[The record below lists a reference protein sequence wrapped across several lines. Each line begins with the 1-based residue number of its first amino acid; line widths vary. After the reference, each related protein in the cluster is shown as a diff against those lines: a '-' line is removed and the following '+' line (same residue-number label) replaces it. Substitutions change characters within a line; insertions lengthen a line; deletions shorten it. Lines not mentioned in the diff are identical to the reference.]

1 MAHIYMMVC
10 DIDIRSATRTHSA
23 ALAQMTPPDDTT
35 ELLRHWDRKD
45 ARDRLFAIIYPELNR
60 LAAAR
65 IGLERRGHT
74 LQPSDLV
81 NDVFLRLVRQNE
93 VSWQGRAHFLA
104 TAARCMKHIV
114 IDHARRRGRLRHGG
128 GFHRVDLGEVAPVL
142 TRDDPFERLID
153 LERQIEK
160 LAARKPRLAETF
172 DLHYFGGMTFDEIGE
187 VLGID
192 PRTAKRDWEI
202 VLQWLKSKMRVEA

>member
-1 MAHIYMMVC
+1 MVT
-10 DIDIRSATRTHSA
+10 ITNRPQTLA
-23 ALAQMTPPDDTT
+23 ASVENKMTLPDDTT
-35 ELLRHWDRKD
+35 ELLQHWDRRD

-60 LAAAR
+60 LATAKLGR
-65 IGLERRGHT
+65 ERRGHT

-81 NDVFLRLVRQNE
+81 NDAFLRLVRKSE

-114 IDHARRRGRLRHGG
+114 IDHARKRATMRRGGNSRQI
-128 GFHRVDLGEVAPVL
+128 DLGALIPVVARV
-142 TRDDPFERLID
+142 DPFEQLID
-153 LERQIEK
+153 LERQLEK

-172 DLHYFGGMTFDEIGE
+172 DLHYFGGLTFDEIGE
-187 VLGID
+187 VLEID

-202 VLQWLKSKMRVEA
+202 VLHWLKGKMWAES